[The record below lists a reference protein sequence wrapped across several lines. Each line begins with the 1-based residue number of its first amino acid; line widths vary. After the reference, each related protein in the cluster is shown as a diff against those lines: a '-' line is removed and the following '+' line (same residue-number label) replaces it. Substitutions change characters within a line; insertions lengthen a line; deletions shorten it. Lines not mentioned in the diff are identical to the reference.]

1 MAEDKLEP
9 KLSELLETITARLKD
24 ATRDLE
30 AAIRCIEAYKA
41 DPKGAQA
48 CILEYLRTGATP
60 T

>member
-24 ATRDLE
+24 AMRDLE
-30 AAIRCIEAYKA
+30 AAVRCIETYRE
-41 DPKGAQA
+41 GAQA

-60 T
+60 S

>member
-9 KLSELLETITARLKD
+9 KLSELLETMTARLKD
-24 ATRDLE
+24 AIKDLE